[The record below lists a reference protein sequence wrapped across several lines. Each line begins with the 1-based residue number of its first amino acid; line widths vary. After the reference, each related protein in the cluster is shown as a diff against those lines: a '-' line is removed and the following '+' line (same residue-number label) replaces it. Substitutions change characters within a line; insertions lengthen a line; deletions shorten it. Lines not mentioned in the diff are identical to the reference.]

1 MPSLSRALFLAL
13 LLVFSQ
19 HLSAE
24 GVQANIS
31 YKSGPGLTD
40 YERDWCKLD
49 LYLPAEQKGFP
60 TLVWFYGGGL
70 TTGSKEGLAKLAAVF
85 NRHGI
90 AFAAVNY
97 RLNPKVTY
105 PAYVEDAAA
114 AFAWVKTHIAE
125 KGGDLARVFL
135 GGHSAGAYLASLV
148 AMDARYLQK
157 FGLTPAAIA
166 GVLPVSGQM
175 MTHFTVRKERG
186 LDANTITSDEAAPI
200 YYTRKVSPPF
210 LIIMGDHDWPARWEE
225 NLYFA
230 AAMKAAGNDHVA
242 TLQIPDRT
250 HGTIVGKLTEPGD
263 PGAQAMLDFIQASPL
278 PPPSK

>member
-1 MPSLSRALFLAL
+1 MLSLSRALSLAFLLAFL
-13 LLVFSQ
+13 PPLCGQ
-19 HLSAE
+19 E
-24 GVQANIS
+24 TNIP
-31 YKSGPGLTD
+31 YKSGHELTG
-40 YERDWCKLD
+40 YEKEWCKLD
-49 LYLPAEQKGFP
+49 LYLPAQGKNFP

-70 TTGSKEGLAKLAAVF
+70 TGGSKEGLARLAALF
-85 NRHGI
+85 TAKGI

-97 RLNPKVTY
+97 RLSPKVTY

-125 KGGDLARVFL
+125 KGGDPNRVFL
-135 GGHSAGAYLASLV
+135 GGHSAGAYLSSLIT
-148 AMDARYLQK
+148 MDGRYLQK
-157 FGLTPAAIA
+157 YGLKPDAIA

-175 MTHFTVRKERG
+175 MTHFTVRKECG

-200 YYTRKVSPPF
+200 YYTRRDTPPF

-225 NLYFA
+225 NVYFA
-230 AAMKAAGNDHVA
+230 AAMKAAGNDKIA

-263 PGAQAMLDFIQASPL
+263 PAAQAMLDFIGKTQP
-278 PPPSK
+278 